1 MFLQNTKITASEV
14 SIFLHTKFLTEQDN
28 GKQISA
34 KTVKCKFYKNSFLPL
49 TVIAWLIGTFR
60 ISKVLILFF
69 EKIFCHLFESFNFAI
84 TLKWLNS
91 CHK

>member
-1 MFLQNTKITASEV
+1 MFLQNTKTKASEV
-14 SIFLHTKFLTEQDN
+14 SIFLHAKFLTGQDN

-34 KTVKCKFYKNSFLPL
+34 KTVQRKFYKNSFLPL

-69 EKIFCHLFESFNFAI
+69 EKMFCHLFDVF
-84 TLKWLNS
+84 
-91 CHK
+91 